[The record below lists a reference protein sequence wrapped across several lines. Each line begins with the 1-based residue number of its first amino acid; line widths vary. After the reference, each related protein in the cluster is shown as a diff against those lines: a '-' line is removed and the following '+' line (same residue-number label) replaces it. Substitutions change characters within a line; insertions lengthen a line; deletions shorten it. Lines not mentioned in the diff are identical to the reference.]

1 MIWFIIVL
9 VVVTT
14 GVVTW
19 SNDRDGVITFMNSL
33 IVAIVVVLISGI
45 TWESLRGNDNL
56 TEVVS
61 SEEYRIKD
69 TRIAKVDDSSVT
81 YILSG
86 NVMIPVVNKSSHT
99 KVTYTDLVTGEHKEV
114 GEVIRIYHTDNKES
128 KVTVIKKKYKGF
140 MGILFKDDWKE
151 YKFILGEE

>member
-19 SNDRDGVITFMNSL
+19 SNYRDGFITFMSSL
-33 IVAIVVVLISGI
+33 IVAVVVVLISGI

-56 TEVVS
+56 TEVNS

-69 TRIAKVDDSSVT
+69 TKIDKVDDSSVT
-81 YILSG
+81 YVLSG
-86 NVMIPVVNKSSHT
+86 NFMVPIINKSSHT
-99 KVTYTDLVTGEHKEV
+99 EVTYTDLVTGERKEAN
-114 GEVIRIYHTDNKES
+114 GIISTYHTDNKES
-128 KVTVIKKKYKGF
+128 KVIVIKKKYKGF